1 MKPMETIE
9 TIEICEIAAQS
20 VQRLGLEA
28 VISGDIQQ
36 FQNAIRMMSLEGNCT
51 LPEILSLTNTFWNV
65 QKPCLF
71 TMEQEKNNR

>member
-36 FQNAIRMMSLEGNCT
+36 FQNAIRMTPSGGNCT
-51 LPEILSLTNTFWNV
+51 LPEILSLTNTFWNM
-65 QKPCLF
+65 QKTCLF
-71 TMEQEKNNR
+71 PMDQEKI